1 MIDYLIVIQPLESSL
16 TDAQIAQQLST
27 LTRGSI
33 PIAELENFLLF
44 EQLAWRNEITAT
56 WQGPLIDEINTN
68 ANGLAAGL
76 TELFRHINK
85 TRSTRIST
93 NEQEWADQAAL
104 LMGGL
109 LQTGLI
115 TQDQYNSIY
124 GLAGGKLYGDVTEA
138 DIAASR
144 EAHAEQE
151 RLRAEEEERLRQEA
165 IARQEEM
172 EAERLRFEQFQ
183 KLQNDFTT
191 SYNVNIAPLVDEQNT
206 DSAAWQAAIQNM
218 AANWGV

>member
-1 MIDYLIVIQPLESSL
+1 MIDYLLEVQPLEGSL
-16 TDAQIAQQLST
+16 TDLQIVQKYSV

-33 PIAELENFLLF
+33 PIADLENLLLF
-44 EQLAWRNEITAT
+44 EELAWRNEITAA
-56 WQGPLIDEINTN
+56 WQGPLIDEINSN

-93 NEQEWADQAAL
+93 QEDEWAVKASL
-104 LMGGL
+104 LLGGL
-109 LQTGLI
+109 LQSGLI
-115 TQDQYNSIY
+115 TQDQLDQVY
-124 GLAGGKLYGDVTEA
+124 GLAGGLLYPNITEA
-138 DIAASR
+138 DIVASR

-151 RLRAEEEERLRQEA
+151 RLRAEEDERLRQEA
-165 IARQEEM
+165 IARQEEA
-172 EAERLRFEQFQ
+172 EAERLRYEQFQ